1 MVSLRLCL
9 LRLLPSR
16 LSSQGAIA
24 LTLAIASSLV
34 TPKALTPP
42 SLARPIADDSLG
54 RDSTIVDRQGND
66 FLIDSGVRRRRN
78 LFHSFREFS
87 LTENQRAIF
96 DGTGFDN
103 IFSRVTGSNRSDI
116 DGTLR
121 VNGDANLFL
130 MNPQGIL
137 FGPNARLDLR
147 GSFVATTADQIEFG
161 NRGSFQANS
170 LEVPDDTLTIDPTAF
185 VFNQVNGLPAVGDR
199 RIINRAERPGLSVA
213 RGRSLLMLGGEVEFD
228 GGYAQ
233 ATNGRIQIGGLSE
246 AGEVEFETR
255 RDGREFRLSFLDD
268 AALADITFGNSSVV
282 DVTSSNRGD
291 IAITGQNI
299 AIIQG
304 SSLCGGI
311 GVPFAC
317 VGGDD
322 VDLSQEVGSDRSQAG
337 NISIGA
343 SGTVSINSGG
353 RVVNVLNE
361 NATGNSIRDIREA
374 VDLFVESDEDDNT
387 ILFGSVLIAGQ
398 VIDIQAPA
406 LINTDTFGRGNA
418 GLVFL
423 SASRVVNLVGQIPQP
438 IDAPIPPLVSS
449 SVNLSGVGDA
459 GGVLV
464 TAPIFN
470 MSNFASISSSTF
482 GEGNPG
488 SVEIQGGIVSLD
500 TGSSIFSTIEPNGVA
515 TDDIARNQ
523 RTEDE
528 GAIYITANIFSLQS
542 GSQIQTLV
550 RGRDPRNA
558 PEPRRRPGV
567 GDAGDI
573 VIFASSVFINGTNP
587 LFTEE
592 PRPSAVISSAGT
604 GARGDGGFIFIFA
617 DNLELSDS
625 ARIEAVTLGRD
636 GSTGGD
642 VLIFAN
648 ESVGLLNNAG
658 VNVSAFGE
666 NTEAGNIAALLGDE
680 ALFVVAQDSFL
691 AAITNSGDG
700 GDIFL
705 NGSPFLILLNE
716 SNVST
721 TAGTAEAGGDGGNIV
736 LGFAAVFGEPFRDSN
751 ITAQAFDG
759 DGGNITAGSS
769 FLNLFQIEERPDD
782 FTISNDI
789 TASSEFGADGIV
801 TINELDVKPPQ
812 GIIELPELI
821 VDPDRLL
828 VQACPGPGQAT
839 EELGAFYVTGR
850 GGIPPAP
857 SELGRSNGV
866 EVPWVS
872 PSDQDLEESDLDES
886 SSGETSRTVSMPNT
900 QIEAQDWI
908 EDENGDVWLVA
919 NAERAI
925 APPPLPELCVSVPS
939 AASQSD
945 G

>member
-9 LRLLPSR
+9 LRLLLSR
-16 LSSQGAIA
+16 LSNQGAIA
-24 LTLAIASSLV
+24 LVLAIASSLLSSGV
-34 TPKALTPP
+34 LTLPA
-42 SLARPIADDSLG
+42 SARPVADGSLN
-54 RDSTIVDRQGND
+54 TNVIRQGNGN
-66 FLIDSGVRRRRN
+66 FLIEGGRPRRRN
-78 LFHSFREFS
+78 LFHSFREFDIDANES
-87 LTENQRAIF
+87 VFF
-96 DGTGFDN
+96 DGAGVEN
-103 IFSRVTGSNRSDI
+103 IFSRVTGGDGSDI
-116 DGTLR
+116 FGTLGV
-121 VNGDANLFL
+121 VNSDANLFL
-130 MNPQGIL
+130 MDPRGIV

-161 NRGSFQANS
+161 RRGSFRADA
-170 LEVPDDTLTIDPTAF
+170 LEVPRQTLTIDPTAF
-185 VFNQVNGLPAVGDR
+185 VFNQVNRLPAVGDR
-199 RIINRAERPGLSVA
+199 RIINSSERPGLSVA

-246 AGEVEFETR
+246 AGEVEFETF

-291 IAITGQNI
+291 IAITGQNV
-299 AIIQG
+299 AIVEG

-317 VGGDD
+317 IRGDD
-322 VDLSQEVGSDRSQAG
+322 VDLSQEVGGDRSQAG
-337 NISIGA
+337 NIAIGA

-353 RVVNVLNE
+353 RIVNVLNE
-361 NATGNSIRDIREA
+361 NAVGNSIRDIREA
-374 VDLFVESDEDDNT
+374 VDAFSESEDNT
-387 ILFGSVLIAGQ
+387 TLFGSVLIVGQ
-398 VIDIQAPA
+398 IIDIQAPA
-406 LINTDTFGRGNA
+406 IINTDTFGQGNA

-423 SASRVVNLVGQIPQP
+423 SASQIVNLIGQIPQP

-449 SVNLSGVGDA
+449 SVNSSGIGDA

-500 TGSSIFSTIEPNGVA
+500 TGSTIFSTIEPNGVA

-528 GAIYITANIFSLQS
+528 GAIYITANIVSLQS

-550 RGRDPRNA
+550 RGRDPRDT
-558 PEPRRRPGV
+558 PEARRRAGI

-573 VIFASSVFINGTNP
+573 VIFASSVLINGTNP
-587 LFTEE
+587 LLTEE
-592 PRPSAVISSAGT
+592 SRPSAVISSAGT

-636 GSTGGD
+636 GSAGGD

-648 ESVGLLNNAG
+648 ESLGLLNNAG

-666 NTEAGNIAALLGDE
+666 NTEAGNIVTLLGDE
-680 ALFVVAQDSFL
+680 ALFVVGQNSFL

-700 GDIFL
+700 GDIIL
-705 NGSPFLILLNE
+705 SGSPFLILLNE

-721 TAGTAEAGGDGGNIV
+721 TAGTAGAGGDGGNIA
-736 LGFAAVFGEPFRDSN
+736 LGFTAVFGEPFRDNN
-751 ITAQAFDG
+751 ITAQAFNG
-759 DGGNITAGSS
+759 DGGNITAGSR
-769 FLNLFQIEERPDD
+769 FLNLFQIGERPDD
-782 FTISNDI
+782 FVTSNDI
-789 TASSEFGADGIV
+789 TASSEFGADGLV
-801 TINELDVKPPQ
+801 TIPELDVDPVR
-812 GIIELPELI
+812 GIVELPDLI
-821 VDPDRLL
+821 VDPDQLL

-850 GGIPPAP
+850 GGIPPSP
-857 SELGRSNGV
+857 SELGRSDGV
-866 EVPWVS
+866 DVPWVS
-872 PSDQDLEESDLDES
+872 PSDEDLEETESSNLDES
-886 SSGETSRTVSMPNT
+886 SSVEMSRTASMPNA
-900 QIEAQDWI
+900 QIEAQDWV
-908 EDENGDVWLVA
+908 EDENGEVWLVA
-919 NAERAI
+919 HSEGAI
-925 APPPLPELCVSVPS
+925 APPPSPELCVSTP
-939 AASQSD
+939 Q
-945 G
+945 